1 MASKRKYAKLGI
13 SAIFVESIEEVADNA
28 PNWFIK
34 SIDTDWI
41 QYDLNSPLSRAIIQH
56 GPRAD
61 PITDRGS
68 AAGFSAGFSA
78 GLSAGFSAGFHS
90 HIGNSQE
97 SQAMTGNPA
106 KSRRATRVT
115 FGISKHLDALFLFR
129 ARPVNLKE
137 SHHHPLS
144 SPPFPSTTQKNP
156 KKIPKKSQK
165 NPKKSQ
171 KKSKKEKKMASN
183 AGISQPSKFN
193 RDCASLSVGSGVAQ
207 CFLCGA
213 SGGLPAVLVNS
224 ITLFTRTVAGGGER
238 NKQTK
243 KKKARKWN
251 RNVGRTG

>member
-1 MASKRKYAKLGI
+1 
-13 SAIFVESIEEVADNA
+13 
-28 PNWFIK
+28 
-34 SIDTDWI
+34 
-41 QYDLNSPLSRAIIQH
+41 
-56 GPRAD
+56 
-61 PITDRGS
+61 
-68 AAGFSAGFSA
+68 
-78 GLSAGFSAGFHS
+78 
-90 HIGNSQE
+90 
-97 SQAMTGNPA
+97 MTGNPA

-224 ITLFTRTVAGGGER
+224 ITLFTRTVAGGGR
-238 NKQTK
+238 GTNKRK
-243 KKKARKWN
+243 KKGKKMEPERWTH
-251 RNVGRTG
+251 RLMRPI